1 MVRRSDGFKI
11 FDVDKD
17 PNDVPMV
24 SVVTD
29 NVAVTNAM
37 KIKKC
42 IAAALVKPPVY
53 RSKILDKGVYWTFTC
68 YLVIR
73 NHREDSG

>member
-17 PNDVPMV
+17 TNDVLMV

-29 NVAVTNAM
+29 NVVVIDAM
-37 KIKKC
+37 NIKKC
-42 IAAALVKPPVY
+42 IAAALV
-53 RSKILDKGVYWTFTC
+53 
-68 YLVIR
+68 
-73 NHREDSG
+73 